1 MSTPEETARADQP
14 ADATDITSRKAGE
27 IQLDTAVRYVFAA
40 CGVLT
45 VLVTAGIIYVLID
58 GAQVFFASDIVDVQ
72 GFLTGN
78 TWKPTSKTG
87 DGTYKFGILPLVSG
101 TLIIVVT
108 SAVIALPT
116 GLGAA
121 IYLSEY
127 ASPRTRAIFKPTL
140 EILAGVPT
148 IVYGF
153 FALFFI
159 TPFLDNFFQIRT
171 FNALSAGIVVGIMI
185 IPMVSSISEDAISA
199 VPNSLREAAYGLGST
214 KFETTTRVVVPS
226 ALSGII
232 SSYVLALSRA
242 IGETMAVTVAAGQSA
257 KMPFY
262 PNVEQNL
269 LQSIET
275 ITAAMINVASADIGG
290 NTPAY
295 DSMFALGLALFGM
308 TFVMN
313 LVAEYIAGR
322 YREEY

>member
-1 MSTPEETARADQP
+1 MSTP
-14 ADATDITSRKAGE
+14 DITSRNTGE
-27 IQLDTAVRYVFAA
+27 VRLDNAIRYVFAA
-40 CGVLT
+40 CAVLT
-45 VLVTAGIIYVLID
+45 VLVTAGIIYVLVD
-58 GAQVFFASDIVDVQ
+58 GAQVFFASDVVTIES
-72 GFLTGN
+72 FLTGDQ
-78 TWKPTSKTG
+78 WKPTQKTG
-87 DGTYKFGILPLVSG
+87 DGTFTFGILPLLSG

-108 SAVIALPT
+108 SAAIALPI

-127 ASPRTRAIFKPTL
+127 ANPRTRAVFKPVL

-199 VPNSLREAAYGLGST
+199 VPDSLREAGHGLGST
-214 KFETTTRVVVPS
+214 KFQTTTRIVVPS
-226 ALSGII
+226 ALSGIF
-232 SSYVLALSRA
+232 SSYVLAISRA
-242 IGETMAVTVAAGQSA
+242 IGETMAVTVAAGQDPQ
-257 KMPFY
+257 MPYF
-262 PNVEQNL
+262 PNIEQNL
-269 LQSIET
+269 FDSIET
-275 ITAAMINVASADIGG
+275 ITAAMVNVASADIGG

-295 DSMFALGLALFGM
+295 DALFALGLVLFVM
-308 TFVMN
+308 TFAMN
-313 LVAEYIAGR
+313 LAAEYVAGR